1 MVGHRNIRLSD
12 RLYTIVLYVICI
24 VVLIVIIYPLY
35 FVIIASI
42 STPAY
47 VTLGKVWL
55 RPKGITF
62 LGYRE
67 IFKDQRIWTGYRNTL
82 IYSVSGTLLTFV
94 VVLPAAYAMSRKKFM
109 VRNPLM
115 IFFVITMF
123 FNGGMIPTY
132 LVVLRLGLVD
142 TVGAIL
148 LPVAFNAFYM
158 IIARTFFASTIPL
171 ELYDTAEI
179 DGCSQFQVFIKIV
192 LPLSNAIVAVIGLYS
207 LVGHW
212 NSYFPALMYI
222 RRKSLKPLQI
232 ILRDI
237 LIRNQMSDRLS
248 ASYSTI
254 DEELQQIADTIKY
267 GVIIVS
273 TLPVMVFYPFLQ
285 KYFAK
290 GVMIGALKG

>member
-1 MVGHRNIRLSD
+1 MVGYRHSRLSD
-12 RLYTIVLYVICI
+12 RLYTFALYAICI
-24 VVLIVIIYPLY
+24 IVLIVIMYPLY

-55 RPKGITF
+55 VPKGITH

-67 IFKDQRIWTGYRNTL
+67 IFRDQRIWIGYRNTIL
-82 IYSVSGTLLTFV
+82 YSVTGTILTLA
-94 VVLPAAYAMSRKKFM
+94 VVLPAAYAMSRKKLM
-109 VRNPLM
+109 IRNPLM

-142 TVGAIL
+142 KIWALL

-192 LPLSNAIVAVIGLYS
+192 LPLSNAIIAVIGLYS

-222 RRKSLKPLQI
+222 RRSSLKPLQI

-248 ASYSTI
+248 ATYSSI

-273 TLPVMVFYPFLQ
+273 TLPIMAFYPFLQ

>member
-158 IIARTFFASTIPL
+158 IIARTFFAGP
-171 ELYDTAEI
+171 
-179 DGCSQFQVFIKIV
+179 
-192 LPLSNAIVAVIGLYS
+192 
-207 LVGHW
+207 
-212 NSYFPALMYI
+212 
-222 RRKSLKPLQI
+222 
-232 ILRDI
+232 
-237 LIRNQMSDRLS
+237 
-248 ASYSTI
+248 
-254 DEELQQIADTIKY
+254 
-267 GVIIVS
+267 
-273 TLPVMVFYPFLQ
+273 
-285 KYFAK
+285 
-290 GVMIGALKG
+290 